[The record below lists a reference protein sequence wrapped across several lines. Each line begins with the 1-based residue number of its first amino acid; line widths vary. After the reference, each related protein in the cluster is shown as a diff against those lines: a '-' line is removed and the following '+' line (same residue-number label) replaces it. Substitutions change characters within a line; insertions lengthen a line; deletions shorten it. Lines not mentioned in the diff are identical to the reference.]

1 MERCK
6 DELYRDVGDLM
17 IKTSQKFQDEMRAI
31 TRKVYGKIQID
42 YTDPEIDQSAEVSST
57 DNNYTSYPEQIVNG
71 KDEPSFKYATLDD
84 SWVLGGN
91 YVLAPSESEKDKYQF
106 GLWGEKLSETDGNFT
121 TPYPKIIL
129 TFISKPFRSL
139 KLVGDSKRNEYP
151 VNFTIKLFNE
161 NDEIV
166 YTETVT
172 NNTKVDWN
180 KEIEQ
185 VNEIVKMEIEIQ
197 KWNMANRTIK
207 IMEVFSSIQEIYEGE
222 DIISIN
228 LIEEREVSQGSLPV
242 GNISSNEIEIVLNNV
257 ERKFDTGNKSSDLY
271 GLIKPNR
278 KIRAWI
284 GTKDELVPLGLFWT
298 KDWDVPEDGIV
309 AKTKGRDRLD
319 RLRDTEY
326 SNSTVQTN
334 KNMYELAEMVLI
346 DAGLKESQYW
356 IDEELK
362 DFTVQY
368 AYFKPV
374 SHREALR
381 QIATACLGQVYC
393 DREGTI
399 RFEGPSFTLDRIEEV
414 QRVAFLQGEFPAE
427 VEYVDAYGVSIDDY
441 FKKDN
446 PSRQSN
452 IANHVTVETQPLRP
466 DAVQEIYSSNESIH
480 INANKTKTV
489 TIQFNNAPCI
499 EVDISLEGTGSIVDA
514 KIYAWGADVT
524 VNSTESGEFT
534 IKADGKPLKVMNKD
548 KVTVKD
554 EESIIENGTLRYEF
568 PNNHL
573 IQNLSTAQII
583 ADKLLQYYKDPKRDL
598 KMDWRGNPALELGD
612 IVRVNDYTR
621 GDGEETGYY
630 YITKQEL
637 EYAGYLRAKLE
648 GRRAI

>member
-1 MERCK
+1 
-6 DELYRDVGDLM
+6 M
-17 IKTSQKFQDEMRAI
+17 IKTSQVFQDEMRNV
-31 TRKVYGKIQID
+31 TRKIYGKIQIE
-42 YTDPEIDQSAEVSST
+42 YSDPEIDQGIEVIST
-57 DNNYTSYPEQIVNG
+57 DNNYTSYPIHIVDG
-71 KDEPSFKYATLDD
+71 KSEPSFKYAALDG
-84 SWVLGGN
+84 SWVLNGT
-91 YVLAPSESEKDKYQF
+91 YSLAPGENEKDKYQF
-106 GLWGEKLSETDGNFT
+106 GLWGEKLSGADGNFT

-129 TFISKPFRSL
+129 TFIAKPFRSL
-139 KLVGDSKRNEYP
+139 KLVGDNKRNEYP
-151 VNFTIKLFNE
+151 VNFIIKLFNE

-185 VNEIVKMEIEIQ
+185 VNEIAKMEIEIQ
-197 KWNMANRTIK
+197 KWNLPNRTIK

-257 ERKFDTGNKSSDLY
+257 ERKFDTGNKNSDLY
-271 GLIKPNR
+271 GLVKPNR
-278 KIRAWI
+278 KIKAWV
-284 GTKDELVPLGLFWT
+284 GTKDELVPLGMFWT

-334 KNMYELAEMVLI
+334 KNMYELAEMILQ
-346 DAGLKESQYW
+346 DAELKESQYW

-393 DREGTI
+393 NREGVI

-414 QRVAFLQGEFPAE
+414 QKVAFLQSEFPAE
-427 VEYVDAYGVSIDDY
+427 VEYVDAYGISIDDY
-441 FKKDN
+441 LKKDN
-446 PSRQSN
+446 PSRQSD

-466 DAVQEIYSSNESIH
+466 DAVQEVYSSNESIT
-480 INANKTKTV
+480 IGANETKTV
-489 TIQFNNAPCI
+489 TIQFNYTPCI
-499 EVDISLEGTGSIVDA
+499 DVTVSLEGTGSIADTQ
-514 KIYAWGADVT
+514 IYAWGADVT
-524 VNSTESGEFT
+524 VSSTVSGEFT
-534 IKADGKPLKVMNKD
+534 IKATGKPLKVMNKD

-583 ADKLLQYYKDPKRDL
+583 AEKLLQYYKDPKRDL
-598 KMDWRGNPALELGD
+598 RMDWRGNPSLELGD
-612 IVRVNDYTR
+612 IVVVNDYVR
-621 GDGEETGYY
+621 GEEEEELGYY

>member
-1 MERCK
+1 MLE
-6 DELYRDVGDLM
+6 
-17 IKTSQKFQDEMRAI
+17 TSQKFQDEMRNLND
-31 TRKVYGKIQID
+31 RKVYGKIQID
-42 YTDPEIDQSAEVSST
+42 YTDPEIDQSAEVESN
-57 DNNYTSYPEQIVNG
+57 DNNYISYPEQIING
-71 KDEPSFKYATLDD
+71 KDEPSFKYAALDGG
-84 SWVLGGN
+84 WVLGDN
-91 YVLAPSESEKDKYQF
+91 HALAPSESEKDNYQF
-106 GLWGEKLSETDGNFT
+106 GLWGEKLSGTDGNFT
-121 TPYPKIIL
+121 TPYPKIVL
-129 TFISKPFRSL
+129 TFIAKPFRSL

-172 NNTKVDWN
+172 NNAKVGWK

-197 KWNMANRTIK
+197 KWNLPNRTIK

-257 ERKFDTGNKSSDLY
+257 ERKFDTGNKNSDLY
-271 GLIKPNR
+271 GLVKPNR
-278 KIRAWI
+278 KIRAWA

-298 KDWDVPEDGIV
+298 KDWDVPEDGIT

-346 DAGLKESQYW
+346 DAGLNNEQYW
-356 IDEELK
+356 LDEELK
-362 DFTVQY
+362 DFAVQY

-374 SHREALR
+374 SHREVLR

-393 DREGTI
+393 DREGVI

-414 QRVAFLQGEFPAE
+414 QKVAFLQSEFPAE
-427 VEYVDAYGVSIDDY
+427 VEYIDAYGISADEY
-441 FKKDN
+441 FRKDN
-446 PSRQSN
+446 PSKQSD
-452 IANHVTVETQPLRP
+452 IANHITVETQPLRP
-466 DAVQEIYSSNESIH
+466 DVNQEIYTSNESIH
-480 INANKTKTV
+480 IDANETKTV
-489 TIQFNNAPCI
+489 TIQFNNTPCI
-499 EVDISLEGTGSIVDA
+499 DVNIVLEGTGSIVDTQT
-514 KIYAWGADVT
+514 YAWGADVT
-524 VNSTESGEFT
+524 IGSTVSGEFT
-534 IKADGKPLKVMNKD
+534 LKATGKPLKVMSKD
-548 KVTVKD
+548 KIMVKD
-554 EESIIENGTLRYEF
+554 DESIIENGTLRYDF

-573 IQNLSTAQII
+573 IQNISTARVI
-583 ADKLLQYYKDPKRDL
+583 AEKLLQYYKDPKRDL
-598 KMDWRGNPALELGD
+598 KMEWRGNPSLELGD
-612 IVRVNDYTR
+612 IIITDDYIR
-621 GDGEETGYY
+621 GDAEQMGYY

-648 GRRAI
+648 GRRAL